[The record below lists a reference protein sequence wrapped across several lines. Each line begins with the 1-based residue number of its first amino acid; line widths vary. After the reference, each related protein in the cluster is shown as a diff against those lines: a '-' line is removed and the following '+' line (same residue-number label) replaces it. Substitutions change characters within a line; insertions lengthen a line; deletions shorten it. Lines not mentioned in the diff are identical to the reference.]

1 MENFYVY
8 IYLDPRKSGI
18 FSYEDLNFDYE
29 PFYVG
34 KGKGKR
40 IETSLNDFRGN
51 NYKKNKI
58 KKILGSGLKPIKLK
72 IYENLTESESFD
84 KETETIL
91 KIGRSYEN
99 GPLTN
104 IQKGG
109 TGGDNYTNHA
119 DPRKRIE
126 KRLNTI
132 RKNKENGIKYS
143 WKLSDESKMKI
154 SQNNKGLKRSDEVK
168 ENIRIKNLGKKRSEE
183 SKLKQSL
190 SCKKTLSE
198 RINKCDQSGT
208 NNSNS
213 KKYII
218 KINNTNEIKEFV
230 GYKCILDFYNNLSK
244 SEYKDHYFLIS
255 KLKNNSIKE
264 ISLINIIKN
273 KGSVK

>member
-1 MENFYVY
+1 MENFYIY
-8 IYLDPRKSGI
+8 IYLDPRKNGD
-18 FSYEDLNFDYE
+18 FSYDDLKFDYE

-34 KGKGKR
+34 KGKGNR
-40 IETSLNDFRGN
+40 IEKSLFDYRFNE
-51 NYKKNKI
+51 YKKNKI
-58 KKILGSGLKPIKLK
+58 DKIKKEGLNPISIKLF
-72 IYENLTESESFD
+72 ENLTEVESFE
-84 KETETIL
+84 KEIQTIL

-109 TGGDNYTNHA
+109 NGGDNYTNHIN
-119 DPRKRIE
+119 PRKRIE
-126 KRLNTI
+126 KRLDTI
-132 RKNKENGIKYS
+132 RRNKENGIKYS

-168 ENIRIKNLGKKRSEE
+168 ENLRIKNLGKKRSEE

-198 RINKCDQSGT
+198 RKNKHDQSGT
-208 NNSNS
+208 SNSNS

-218 KINNTNEIKEFV
+218 KINETNEIKEFE
-230 GYKCILDFYNNLSK
+230 GYKSILDFYNNLSK

-273 KGSVK
+273 KGFIK